1 MTARV
6 LSSDIYNQAIRAA
19 VGAESKFADKGQPGA
34 GHHHCM
40 GVGVIKSRPFSAG
53 VLVVM
58 RYSRFTVCNFIYI
71 GLFL

>member
-1 MTARV
+1 MTARA
-6 LSSDIYNQAIRAA
+6 LSSDIYNQAIRSA

-34 GHHHCM
+34 GHHH
-40 GVGVIKSRPFSAG
+40 GVSVGVIKSMLFSAD

-58 RYSRFTVCNFIYI
+58 RYSRFTACNFISI

>member
-6 LSSDIYNQAIRAA
+6 LSSDIYKQAIRSA
-19 VGAESKFADKGQPGA
+19 VGAESKFAYRGQPGA
-34 GHHHCM
+34 DHHHGV

-58 RYSRFTVCNFIYI
+58 RYSRFTVCNFISI